1 LGRPKIILIKTEDLN
16 EQLVKEERIKTK
28 PVDISFEVF
37 NADDIKNREVTRF
50 VLLKIKINGHK
61 K

>member
-1 LGRPKIILIKTEDLN
+1 MGIN

-37 NADDIKNREVTRF
+37 NVDDIKNREVTRF
-50 VLLKIKINGHK
+50 MLLKIKINGHK